1 MSLEQHL
8 AGRTVLVTG
17 AGGLIGS
24 RIVARLRQA
33 GARPVSVCKLDAY
46 PPDVYRRR
54 FGIDPLGPDFIIGD
68 IADPRLMPTVV
79 PGCDYVI
86 HAAALADV
94 AACTRRPLDAIAT
107 NIIGT
112 QHVLDAVASSDRVR
126 RMVFVS
132 SASVYGNGRHPHAPR
147 EVQSLGPVPAQFT
160 EAGAMCPVSVYGN
173 TKVWGEHQ
181 TAAVLGEAGVS
192 YAIVRYFSV
201 YGEPQVI
208 KENSHSWVV
217 AWFAMRAACG
227 LPLHLNGGGH
237 QVRDFVHVDDIATAT
252 LHALVAQ
259 GAHNETV
266 NVGTGTATTIRQV
279 AELVSAR
286 YPGTTLISA
295 PMPPGDP
302 EGGYASVERMRTVL
316 GWQPGIT
323 VEEGIARY
331 AAWLAASPDAI
342 PDWLHPTPATPVA
355 R

>member
-1 MSLEQHL
+1 MSLEQRL
-8 AGRTVLVTG
+8 SGKTVLVTG

-24 RIVARLRQA
+24 RIVDRLRQV

-46 PPDVYRRR
+46 PPDVYRSR

-68 IADPRLMPTVV
+68 IADPQLMRTVV

-94 AACTRRPLDAIAT
+94 AACTRRPLDAIGT

-126 RMVFVS
+126 RLVFVS
-132 SASVYGNGRHPHAPR
+132 SASVYGNGPHPGAPDPLHGL
-147 EVQSLGPVPAQFT
+147 VSVPAQFS
-160 EAGAMCPVSVYGN
+160 EGGAMCPVSVYGN
-173 TKVWGEHQ
+173 TKAWGEHQ
-181 TAAVLGEAGVS
+181 TAAMLSGASVS

-237 QVRDFVHVDDIATAT
+237 QVRDFVHVDDIATGT
-252 LHALVAQ
+252 LHALVAE

-266 NVGTGTATTIRQV
+266 NIGTGTATTIRQV
-279 AELVSAR
+279 AELVSAH
-286 YPGTTLISA
+286 YKGATLVST

-323 VEEGIARY
+323 VAEGIARY
-331 AAWLAASPDAI
+331 AAWLAATPGAI
-342 PDWLHPTPATPVA
+342 PAWLHPAPPTPVG
-355 R
+355 